1 VAIGNVFTVEPGLYI
16 REEGMAVRL
25 ENDILIGKTSNTDL
39 MANIPIEA
47 DEIEELM
54 ASAARP
60 A

>member
-1 VAIGNVFTVEPGLYI
+1 MAAGNVFTVEPGLYI

-54 ASAARP
+54 ASAPRP

>member
-1 VAIGNVFTVEPGLYI
+1 
-16 REEGMAVRL
+16 MAVRL

-54 ASAARP
+54 ASAPRP